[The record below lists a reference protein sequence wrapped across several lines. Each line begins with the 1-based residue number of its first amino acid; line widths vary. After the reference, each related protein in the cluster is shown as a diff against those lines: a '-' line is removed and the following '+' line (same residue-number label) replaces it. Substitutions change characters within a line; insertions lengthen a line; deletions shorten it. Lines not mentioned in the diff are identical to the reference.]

1 MPITMTVLTASGV
14 NATGYLNHVKHSQLV
29 PHGSANFDLVDAK
42 HDFVIHAHGSG
53 FKYFHGVLR
62 SGSVTSFDVEQG
74 GIATLD
80 VTLAPALKASAL
92 SGTGFANYFTNM
104 RYVFNGNDG
113 NDIFKSGHG
122 RDQLIGGKGNDNLD
136 GNIGNDRVEG
146 GEGDDTLNGNR
157 GNDTII
163 GGLGRDSLS
172 GGKDRDKFV
181 FNDIAESV
189 VGADHDVIINFH
201 RSQRDKIVVAGID
214 ADTTQDGDQAFA
226 FIGANDFGSVAG
238 QLRFSGGLLQG
249 DVDGDGAADFEVQF
263 LNVGALV
270 GGDFIL

>member
-1 MPITMTVLTASGV
+1 MPITMNVLVTSGV
-14 NATGYLNHVKHSQLV
+14 NATGYINHVKHSHLV
-29 PHGSANFDLVDAK
+29 PQGPANFDLVDPK

-53 FKYFHGVLR
+53 FKYMHGVLR
-62 SGSVTSFDVEQG
+62 AGAVTSFDVEQA

-80 VTLAPALKASAL
+80 VTLAPALKASEFAG
-92 SGTGFANYFTNM
+92 SGFANYFTNT

-113 NDIFKSGHG
+113 NDSFKSGHG
-122 RDQLIGGKGNDNLD
+122 GDLLIGGKGGDNLD

-163 GGLGRDSLS
+163 GGLGRDTLS

-181 FNDIAESV
+181 FNDVAESV
-189 VGADHDVIINFH
+189 VGPDHDVIINFH
-201 RSQRDKIVVAGID
+201 RSQRDKIVLAGID
-214 ADTTQDGDQAFA
+214 ADISQTGDQAFT
-226 FIGANDFGSVAG
+226 FIGSNDFGSVAG

-249 DVDGDGAADFEVQF
+249 DTDGDGAADFEVAV
-263 LNVGALV
+263 LNVGALAA
-270 GGDFIL
+270 GDFVL